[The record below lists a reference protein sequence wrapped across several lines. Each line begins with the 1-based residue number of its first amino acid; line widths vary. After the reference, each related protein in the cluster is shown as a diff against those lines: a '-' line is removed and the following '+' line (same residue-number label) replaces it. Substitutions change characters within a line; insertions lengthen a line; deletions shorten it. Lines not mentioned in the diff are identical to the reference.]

1 MTASE
6 FTSALLGKYII
17 ISKHPHSCSW
27 HDWLSCVRLASYYRK
42 KLWGFNRCM
51 FLLCVLFSIDD

>member
-6 FTSALLGKYII
+6 FTSAPLGKYII

-27 HDWLSCVRLASYYRK
+27 QMTGYHVSGLLLIIERNFG
-42 KLWGFNRCM
+42 GFNRCM
-51 FLLCVLFSIDD
+51 FLLCVLTFS

>member
-42 KLWGFNRCM
+42 KLWGFN
-51 FLLCVLFSIDD
+51 

>member
-27 HDWLSCVRLASYYRK
+27 QMTGYHVS
-42 KLWGFNRCM
+42 G
-51 FLLCVLFSIDD
+51 LLLITERNFGVSIDACFYCVF

>member
-6 FTSALLGKYII
+6 FTSALLGKYI

-27 HDWLSCVRLASYYRK
+27 HDWLSCVRLASYDRK
-42 KLWGFNRCM
+42 KL
-51 FLLCVLFSIDD
+51 